1 MGEERPPEMSY
12 DKCEVHNQEIDQLT
26 GELVSWVC
34 STVCKVLE
42 FVSWLSVQEEGVVK
56 LVI

>member
-1 MGEERPPEMSY
+1 MSY